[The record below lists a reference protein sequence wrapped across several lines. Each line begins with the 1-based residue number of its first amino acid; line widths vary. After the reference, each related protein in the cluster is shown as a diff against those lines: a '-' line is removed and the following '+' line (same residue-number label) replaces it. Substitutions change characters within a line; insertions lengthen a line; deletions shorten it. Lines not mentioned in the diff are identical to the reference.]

1 MYFRLRDGLYHCQAG
16 RRVIFLDLIHDRY
29 FALPQACGSAFQ
41 KLVSR
46 RGEGFD
52 GAHEALSLLIGRGNL
67 IETLVPDGSLSATVI
82 HSVEIDHQARKLPT
96 VHMPTLALALYW
108 ELIIS
113 IQLRSRAL
121 SAVIRRAAE
130 IPSQS
135 RLGSPATG
143 SRLSRMVSAFEYTAF
158 VFGRTNRCLARSL
171 AMFSFCRARGVP
183 VHFVIGVRSDP
194 FAAHAW
200 VQKDAV
206 VLNDTAEQVNL
217 YTPIL
222 VLE

>member
-1 MYFRLRDGLYHCQAG
+1 MYYRLRDGLYHCLAG

-29 FALPQACGSAFQ
+29 FALPPACGITFQ

-67 IETLVPDGSLSATVI
+67 IETLVPDGSLSATFI
-82 HSVEIDHQARKLPT
+82 HSVKTDHQARKLPMA
-96 VHMPTLALALYW
+96 HIPTLVLALYW
-108 ELIIS
+108 ELTIS
-113 IQLRSRAL
+113 IQLRRRPL
-121 SAVIRRAAE
+121 SAVIERAAE
-130 IPSQS
+130 IPFAERPDSAKT
-135 RLGSPATG
+135 GSPMP
-143 SRLSRMVSAFEYTAF
+143 RIVSAFEYTAF

-171 AMFSFCRARGVP
+171 AMFSLCRARGIP
-183 VHFVIGVRSDP
+183 VQFVIGVRSDP

-200 VQKDAV
+200 VQIDAA

-222 VLE
+222 VVE